1 MLEPLT
7 HPIGSKDAEWNESY
21 YFVFFDKRNRIGG
34 MSRVGFKPNKPEGMP
49 FFFLFLPD
57 GSAAGYHATDNG
69 SHYPRSISVEGMS
82 HIRKNDESWKYVFNG
97 SMVVVKNPE
106 TLPDV
111 RQNPELISDLIDVE
125 MDARFSPIHE
135 VYEYSEHM
143 TPESL
148 ELGKKSGDQH
158 WEQIAR
164 INGTIKLGENEFR
177 IKNALGQRDH
187 THGIR
192 DWTGIGNWFY
202 FVIWF
207 NENLAVNPAAIVMD
221 DGRLGSGG
229 FLFKGGKNI
238 PLKEIRLL
246 GHSFRDDGLYPV
258 STELELIDE
267 LGDKHRLTAKP
278 GRIIPI
284 PFEDSAGNKSVLVQS
299 FGDFE
304 LDGTVGGYG
313 SYETLRR
320 VKG

>member
-1 MLEPLT
+1 MEPLT
-7 HPIGSKDAEWNESY
+7 HPIGSKHAEWNESY
-21 YFVFFDKRNRIGG
+21 YFVFYDKKNRIGG
-34 MSRVGFKPNKPEGMP
+34 MSRIGFKPNKPEGMT

-57 GSAAGYHATDNG
+57 GPAAGYHATDDG
-69 SHYPRSISVEGMS
+69 SHYPGSICVEGMS
-82 HIRKNDESWKYVFNG
+82 HISKSDGSWKYVFNG
-97 SMVVVKNPE
+97 SMVVVKDPE
-106 TLPDV
+106 TLPEV
-111 RQNPELISDLIDVE
+111 RQNPELISDLIDVQ
-125 MDARFSPIHE
+125 MDVRFSPIHE

-148 ELGKKSGDQH
+148 KLGKKSGDQH

-164 INGTIKLGENEFR
+164 INGTVRLGEKEFR

-221 DGRLGSGG
+221 DGQLGSGG
-229 FLFKGGKNI
+229 FLFKKGKNI

-246 GHSFRDDGLYPV
+246 RHSFRDDGLYPV

-267 LGDKHRLTAKP
+267 LGEKHRLRARP

-284 PFEDSAGNKSVLVQS
+284 PFEDESGNKSVLVQS

-304 LDGTVGGYG
+304 LDGIVGGYG